1 MPVAESGVVTM
12 SMGYFVNDNAAVVW
26 RGAMLHKALQ
36 QFLED
41 VAWGELDYLLLDL
54 PPGTG
59 DVAMSMAQL
68 LPQAKIAIV
77 TTPQPAAQSV
87 AARSAE
93 MSAKVDV
100 EVMGIIENMAGFT
113 TPTGEKFSIFGEGGG
128 QLLADE
134 LEVPLLGN
142 VPLSEELREHA
153 DTGNPLAIDQP
164 DSPAGEAIVSIAR
177 KIIASTPRELPMIQT
192 VQASAPAAPKMG
204 ANAREL
210 PVL

>member
-1 MPVAESGVVTM
+1 
-12 SMGYFVNDNAAVVW
+12 
-26 RGAMLHKALQ
+26 
-36 QFLED
+36 
-41 VAWGELDYLLLDL
+41 
-54 PPGTG
+54 
-59 DVAMSMAQL
+59 MSMAQL

-100 EVMGIIENMAGFT
+100 EVMGIIENMSGFT

-134 LEVPLLGN
+134 LEVPLFGN

-153 DTGNPLAIDQP
+153 DTGNPLSVDQP
-164 DSPAGEAIVSIAR
+164 GSPAGEAIVSIAR
-177 KIIASTPRELPMIQT
+177 KIIASTPRELPMIQAIQT
-192 VQASAPAAPKMG
+192 SAPEIKPKLG